1 MSVGRYAR
9 PVASFVGMTFFW
21 GYFRYQSF
29 FEALFPPAAHGVL
42 GGVAIQ
48 SHACVL
54 LLLAVLVAVLAVA
67 GRARAVATAP
77 AFVVMSGALGTL
89 GAAVALMVGGGRF
102 DLGAIGL
109 SGLCVAAGFVSSYL
123 AWATGFSRS
132 LGRGDIALLATSF
145 FASILLSGFSRI
157 TSGAA
162 GVIAVATPFI
172 SAFGWWASFGRA
184 AKRGACADGAPSS
197 RPMPPYIALFV
208 VFLLVGA
215 VVRGI
220 VDLANPLAFSSTS
233 LGLRWPISLVIAA
246 LVALSSIVVW
256 NRKPWCVERF
266 AMGMWVALAALF
278 CAGVFWGLV
287 HGTYRQGGQLVVVA
301 RSTLDFVF
309 WILLCETAARS
320 GGRAVS
326 IFVRW
331 GLGTEVVSWAL
342 SYIVVPGVFSIDA
355 GGARPMQDLLV
366 YASLFVLLIALIV
379 LMGLPAMRRGLET
392 HGSESAEAEASL
404 AGDAGTP
411 ASPASWVWADSW
423 GLSPREAQVAQLF
436 SQGLSIKKIST
447 MLAISPGTVQS
458 HLKGAYRKLE
468 VHSRDELI
476 ELASRMHERA

>member
-1 MSVGRYAR
+1 MDAKRGVRLI
-9 PVASFVGMTFFW
+9 ASFGGMTFFW

-29 FEALFPPAAHGVL
+29 FEALFPPTAHGVL

-54 LLLAVLVAVLAVA
+54 LLLAALVVVLAVS
-67 GRARAVATAP
+67 GRARAVVSAP
-77 AFVVMSGALGTL
+77 AFVVASGVLGTL
-89 GAAVALMVGGGRF
+89 GAAVAWTVSGGRF
-102 DLGAIGL
+102 DLGALGF

-123 AWATGFSRS
+123 AWATRFSRS

-157 TSGAA
+157 TSVAA
-162 GVIAVATPFI
+162 DGIAVVTPLI
-172 SAFGWWASFGRA
+172 SALGWWVAFGRLA
-184 AKRGACADGAPSS
+184 GEPTPAGEGPSS
-197 RPMPPYIALFV
+197 QPVPPYIALFV

-220 VDLANPLAFSSTS
+220 VDLSDPLAFSSSS
-233 LGLRWPISLVIAA
+233 LGLRWPLSLVIAA
-246 LVALSSIVVW
+246 LMALGCTLAW
-256 NRKPWCVERF
+256 HRGPWHVERF

-287 HGTYRQGGQLVVVA
+287 RGAYGQGGQLVVVA

-309 WILLCETAARS
+309 WILLCEAAAQR
-320 GGRAVS
+320 GGRAME

-342 SYIVVPGVFSIDA
+342 SYMVVPGVLSIDA
-355 GGARPMQDLLV
+355 GGARSIQDLLV

-379 LMGLPAMRRGLET
+379 LMGLPALRRGLEVAEGDSSAP
-392 HGSESAEAEASL
+392 GSSL
-404 AGDAGTP
+404 VQDAGVQESSSGW
-411 ASPASWVWADSW
+411 AWADSW
-423 GLSPREAQVAQLF
+423 GLSPREAQVALLF
-436 SQGLSIKKIST
+436 SQGLSIKKISA
-447 MLAISPGTVQS
+447 MLSISPGTVQS

-476 ELASRMHERA
+476 DLASRAQGKA